1 MGGAPTKRLLSLALL
16 AILGC
21 DAGLAPSGAPVP
33 LMRGALIDGSEDAVR
48 PAGEAGAGSS
58 GETVDSDGALR
69 ITYRDL
75 SLEGYDVDT
84 MLDYLLFP
92 EEFEGE
98 EIPELD
104 LPERITRLANR
115 EVSIVGYMIP
125 GETEGGEVADF
136 MLVRDLASCC
146 FGGSPM
152 PDEWIDVVMVE
163 GETAEYHPF
172 LPMRTRGVLRLGGQ
186 QDEVGFAVGIYRL
199 EAVEVGVEE

>member
-1 MGGAPTKRLLSLALL
+1 MKHLLPLALL
-16 AILGC
+16 AVLGC
-21 DAGLAPSGAPVP
+21 DSGIAPSGAPVTVV
-33 LMRGALIDGSEDAVR
+33 RGALIDGSEDGAR
-48 PAGEAGAGSS
+48 PGAGEVASPATLDGN
-58 GETVDSDGALR
+58 GALR
-69 ITYRDL
+69 ITFKRL

-84 MLDYLLFP
+84 MLDFLLFP

-104 LPERITRLANR
+104 LPERITSLADR

-125 GETEGGEVADF
+125 GETTEGRVGDF

-146 FGGSPM
+146 FGGSPL

-163 GETAEYHPF
+163 GRSAEYHPF
-172 LPMRTRGVLRLGGQ
+172 LPMRARGVLRIGGE
-186 QDEVGFAVGIYRL
+186 QDEVGFAIGIYRL